1 MALGRYPSFGP
12 VRRVRKFG
20 RFGPNRSS
28 GLNLG
33 GGRVENPIVVTPP
46 PTNASL
52 TRTDSPEATSPYSVL
67 QRLHVAEEE
76 LAAGTGPALTL
87 VVPMFCEAARIER
100 SLSLLAAAGLDGI
113 RLVLVDD
120 GSTDATVTVAQ
131 ACITRLG
138 ILDATVR
145 SLPRNAGKGAAV
157 RAGILSATTPY
168 VGFVDADLSM
178 DPSVIRHALTR
189 IQTTHGD
196 VVVGER
202 VIDSATQ
209 PRFRRVASVAFR
221 RLSDALAPTGVRDP
235 QCALKIFRREVA
247 QSLFGS
253 LVTNGFSFD
262 VEILVRARKSGV
274 AIDEMAIR
282 WTHQPGSKVS
292 PLTDSLRMIGEVR
305 RIRRQ
310 LG

>member
-1 MALGRYPSFGP
+1 MAA
-12 VRRVRKFG
+12 
-20 RFGPNRSS
+20 N
-28 GLNLG
+28 
-33 GGRVENPIVVTPP
+33 
-46 PTNASL
+46 
-52 TRTDSPEATSPYSVL
+52 
-67 QRLHVAEEE
+67 
-76 LAAGTGPALTL
+76 TGPSLTL
-87 VVPMFCEAARIER
+87 VVPMFCEATRIER

-120 GSTDATVTVAQ
+120 GSTDSTVAVAQ
-131 ACITRLG
+131 ACISRLG

-145 SLPRNAGKGAAV
+145 TLPDNVGKGAAV
-157 RAGILSATTPY
+157 RAGVLSATTPY
-168 VGFVDADLSM
+168 VGFVDADLSI

-189 IQTTHGD
+189 IETTHGD
-196 VVVGER
+196 IVVGER

-209 PRFRRVASVAFR
+209 PRFRRLASLAFR
-221 RLSDALAPTGVRDP
+221 RLSDVLAPTGVRDP
-235 QCALKIFRREVA
+235 QCALKIFRCELAHR
-247 QSLFGS
+247 LFGS
-253 LVTNGFSFD
+253 LVTDGFSFD

-310 LG
+310 LS